1 MKKII
6 VSAYLICLSVLLL
19 AGCASVPAQVSE
31 ASVFDASSHT
41 PESTLPEESAEV
53 SRESTPSEEES
64 TPEAEL
70 PEEWDFQKG
79 WQVYIGDTKLDN
91 SLGMEFPVLSEFV
104 IRTDDA
110 FKQAGIHLLYH
121 LRFQPRAAVH
131 QPEVHPTYYS
141 GEFLEEDALKACYAY
156 LESLGLPLTEAE
168 NAESIYPGY
177 TAKVY
182 HLTVSADD
190 AKKLNKLAVENGIW
204 LEFIPCECASLHSMP
219 NAYEGDIPE

>member
-6 VSAYLICLSVLLL
+6 LIFGLLYLCAALL
-19 AGCASVPAQVSE
+19 AGCASAPPQATE
-31 ASVFDASSHT
+31 ASVFLASSHT
-41 PESTLPEESAEV
+41 PESTLPEESTEIP
-53 SRESTPSEEES
+53 RESTPSEEES

-70 PEEWDFQKG
+70 GEEWDFQKG
-79 WQVYIGDTKLDN
+79 WQVYVGDTQLDN
-91 SLGMEFPVLSEFV
+91 TLDMEFPILGEFV
-104 IRTDDA
+104 TRTDDV

-121 LRFQPRAAVH
+121 LRFQPRAAIH
-131 QPEVHPTYYS
+131 HPEVHPTYYS
-141 GEFLEEDALKACYAY
+141 GEFLEEDALEACYAY
-156 LESLGLPLTEAE
+156 LESLGLPLTEVE
-168 NAESIYPGY
+168 DAESIYPGY